1 MLNSLQFK
9 QRLVS
14 TMSAPIFHKGGV
26 LITNPISSECSLPLM
41 SKTSKI
47 ETNLQYKKRYT
58 EGVNYQE
65 KGKSKNEGL

>member
-1 MLNSLQFK
+1 
-9 QRLVS
+9 
-14 TMSAPIFHKGGV
+14 
-26 LITNPISSECSLPLM
+26 M

-47 ETNLQYKKRYT
+47 ETNLKYKKRYT